1 MKLNDVI
8 TRDGKHYVAKEGP
21 VFGVGC
27 EGCDLEDVDCQTGF
41 ELPPCFHVADAD
53 IVVFKELK

>member
-8 TRDGKHYVAKEGP
+8 TRDGKHYVAKEGDAND
-21 VFGVGC
+21 VGC
-27 EGCDLEDVDCQTGF
+27 DGCDLISTDCRVGD
-41 ELPPCFHVADAD
+41 ELPPCFDVADAD